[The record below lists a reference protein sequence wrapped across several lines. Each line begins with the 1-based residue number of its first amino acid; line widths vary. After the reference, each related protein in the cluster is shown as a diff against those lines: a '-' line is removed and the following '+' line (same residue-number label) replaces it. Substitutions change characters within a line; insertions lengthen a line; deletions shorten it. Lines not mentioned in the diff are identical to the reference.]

1 MKQYILKSKKPV
13 ICEDMLQWGKWLSDW
28 KNKRVAETS
37 KGQITVST
45 VFLGMDHNWGSGP
58 PILFETMI
66 FGGKYDQE
74 MWRYYTWEEAEEGH
88 KKACQL
94 VGLTIIYMVQKILK

>member
-1 MKQYILKSKKPV
+1 
-13 ICEDMLQWGKWLSDW
+13 MLQWGNWLSDW

-45 VFLGMDHNWGSGP
+45 VFLGMDHNWGYGP

-66 FGGKYDQE
+66 FGGKYNEE
-74 MWRYYTWEEAEEGH
+74 MWRYCTWEEAEEGH

-94 VGLTIIYMVQKILK
+94 VGLTIIYMVQKVLK